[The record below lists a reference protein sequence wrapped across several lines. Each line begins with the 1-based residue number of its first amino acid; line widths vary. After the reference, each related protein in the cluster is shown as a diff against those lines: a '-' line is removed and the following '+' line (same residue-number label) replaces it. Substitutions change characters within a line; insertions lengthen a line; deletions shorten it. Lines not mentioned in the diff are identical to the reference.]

1 MKKSLIL
8 IFLIL
13 FSVSPIYS
21 GSLASF
27 CVNNASAEDESL
39 CAGISIVIAVGA
51 IFVIAGSSLATK
63 KLVDYYAIRTV
74 SPDQNIQ
81 ILINSIQNA
90 MQDPT
95 EISKIVRM
103 GSYSESKMISLM
115 QAEVNTPYIPKGS
128 AKILYEVVVGLHNAL
143 QEAGYDI
150 TNTKDSATL
159 KGLTADQRIEL
170 IKKLV
175 DPYQTQEVKVPL
187 RELIISVV
195 QSVPSLSNLTKKQEL
210 SLQSAV
216 SDSLKSVSDT
226 AIKVVTAQ
234 AVRDEI
240 FESGQANFVKDGIS
254 RSDLL
259 DFILGQPDIIND
271 IDDIATKAYKI
282 VMAVTTKSLQQMA
295 KELQELFDTSL
306 KEIDTRKVVQ
316 EVIKAHQAE
325 VRAQLIQEMLAKL
338 SALKPTILQT
348 ETEEVTLQDIVAAA
362 QSKIDETIETTYRIA
377 NTDQYYFKAKDVLFN
392 EDGQKLGENELD
404 QLNKQLENNNVEE
417 LIVSSE
423 APAQPASVTQLPESS
438 QPIILLI

>member
-143 QEAGYDI
+143 Q
-150 TNTKDSATL
+150 K
-159 KGLTADQRIEL
+159 
-170 IKKLV
+170 
-175 DPYQTQEVKVPL
+175 
-187 RELIISVV
+187 
-195 QSVPSLSNLTKKQEL
+195 
-210 SLQSAV
+210 
-216 SDSLKSVSDT
+216 
-226 AIKVVTAQ
+226 
-234 AVRDEI
+234 
-240 FESGQANFVKDGIS
+240 
-254 RSDLL
+254 
-259 DFILGQPDIIND
+259 
-271 IDDIATKAYKI
+271 
-282 VMAVTTKSLQQMA
+282 
-295 KELQELFDTSL
+295 
-306 KEIDTRKVVQ
+306 
-316 EVIKAHQAE
+316 
-325 VRAQLIQEMLAKL
+325 
-338 SALKPTILQT
+338 
-348 ETEEVTLQDIVAAA
+348 
-362 QSKIDETIETTYRIA
+362 
-377 NTDQYYFKAKDVLFN
+377 
-392 EDGQKLGENELD
+392 
-404 QLNKQLENNNVEE
+404 
-417 LIVSSE
+417 
-423 APAQPASVTQLPESS
+423 
-438 QPIILLI
+438 